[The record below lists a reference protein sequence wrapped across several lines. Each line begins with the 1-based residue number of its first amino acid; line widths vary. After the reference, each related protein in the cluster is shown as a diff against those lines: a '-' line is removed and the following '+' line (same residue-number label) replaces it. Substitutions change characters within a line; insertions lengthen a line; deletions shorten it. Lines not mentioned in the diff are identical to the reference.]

1 MFDFIEQGVVSARDV
16 DFTARLAAQRTR
28 RADLEQE
35 ILPVERQLSA
45 ADRRVTPAAIDR
57 LGEVI
62 LTKLRSDDPTLRQG
76 YARRFIAK
84 VVVAPDVITITGPIK
99 PLEIAA
105 NSHPDQQTLMVPS
118 LDREWCPI
126 HNQDG
131 HSNHWTISVDRGRE
145 AG

>member
-1 MFDFIEQGVVSARDV
+1 MFDFIEQGIVSPRDT

-35 ILPVERQLSA
+35 ILLVERQLSTS
-45 ADRRVTPAAIDR
+45 DRRVTPEAVGR

-62 LTKLRSDDPTLRQG
+62 LDKLRSKDPIARQG

-84 VVVAPDVITITGPIK
+84 VVVAPGVITISGPIK

-105 NSHPDQQTLMVPS
+105 NDDPDHQAPMVPS
-118 LDREWCPI
+118 LDREWCPVHDPI
-126 HNQDG
+126 G
-131 HSNHWTISVDRGRE
+131 HSCHWTISVSRFS
-145 AG
+145 